1 MYKRSDKASDHS
13 GLDFVFFVLHLFQT
27 LSYVTTTYIIKKRIN
42 SSGHN
47 HFWISVSS
55 YVIGWDQNQN
65 KANLA
70 ERCWKQEEADFFFVA
85 AML

>member
-1 MYKRSDKASDHS
+1 MSYLKTSHFGNAVS
-13 GLDFVFFVLHLFQT
+13 G
-27 LSYVTTTYIIKKRIN
+27 IKSFKGLN
-42 SSGHN
+42 TSSGHN

-55 YVIGWDQNQN
+55 FVIGWDQNQN

-70 ERCWKQEEADFFFVA
+70 ERCWKQEEADFFFFVA

>member
-1 MYKRSDKASDHS
+1 MYFWD
-13 GLDFVFFVLHLFQT
+13 
-27 LSYVTTTYIIKKRIN
+27 

-55 YVIGWDQNQN
+55 FVIGWDQNQN